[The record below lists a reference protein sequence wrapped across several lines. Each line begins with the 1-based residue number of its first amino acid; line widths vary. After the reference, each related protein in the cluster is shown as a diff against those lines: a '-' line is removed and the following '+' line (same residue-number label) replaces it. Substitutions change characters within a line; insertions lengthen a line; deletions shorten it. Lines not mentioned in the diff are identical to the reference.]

1 MTSSPPATPRDAATA
16 DAVTELALRLI
27 ATDSLSGDEGGAA
40 ALLGDELTELGFA
53 TETDE
58 YGNVIGTLEFGPGPT
73 ILFDAHLD
81 TVPVSDADRWA
92 HDPGGELAGG
102 RLFGR
107 GAVDTKGPM
116 AACVRGIAALRGHH
130 RAGRVVVSGT
140 VAEELVEG
148 PVLQRVAQRIQPD
161 AVVIC
166 EPSGGSLMVGQR
178 GRAEIIVEVQG
189 RSCHSA
195 YPQAGSNAA
204 EVMADLIVALR
215 AIPLPTHPQL
225 GPAILVLTDVLSRP
239 YPSLSVVPGGCVA
252 TFDRRTLPGETAAD
266 VLAPI
271 HALAQELS
279 SSYGAKAEARIAVDE
294 LTTYTGA
301 ELQAPNF
308 APAWITPVDSPLVTA
323 ALAGLQAAGTPADV
337 RHYAFCTNGSGS
349 AGVLGIPTL
358 GFGPGQ
364 EDAAHT
370 TDESIA
376 VEDLLAGARSYA
388 ALARTLTSLTL
399 EDIRFTAASASAVR
413 EGV

>member
-1 MTSSPPATPRDAATA
+1 MTSSSPAIPRDAAAA
-16 DAVTELALRLI
+16 DAVTELALRLV
-27 ATDSLSGDEGGAA
+27 AKNSLSGDEGGAA
-40 ALLGDELTELGFA
+40 EVLGDELTRLGFA

-92 HDPGGELAGG
+92 HDPGGELADG

-107 GAVDTKGPM
+107 GAVDTKGPL
-116 AACVRGIAALRGHH
+116 AACVRGVAALRGHH
-130 RAGRVVVSGT
+130 GAGRVVVSGT

-166 EPSGGSLMVGQR
+166 EPSGGSIMIGQR

-189 RSCHSA
+189 ESCHSA
-195 YPQAGSNAA
+195 YPQAGSNAV

-215 AIPLPTHPQL
+215 TLPLPTHPQL

-252 TFDRRTLPGETAAD
+252 TFDRRTLPGETADD

-271 HALAQELS
+271 DALARELS
-279 SSYGAKAEARIAVDE
+279 ASYGAQAQAHIAVDK

-301 ELQAPNF
+301 ELHAPNF
-308 APAWITPVDSPLVTA
+308 APAWITPRDAPLVTA
-323 ALAGLQAAGTPADV
+323 AVAGLQAAGMPAEL

-358 GFGPGQ
+358 GFGPGR

-370 TDESIA
+370 TDESITIQ
-376 VEDLLAGARSYA
+376 DLLAGAQSYT
-388 ALARTLTSLTL
+388 ALARALTSLTP
-399 EDIRFTAASASAVR
+399 EDIRTMPASASQVWEDA
-413 EGV
+413 

>member
-1 MTSSPPATPRDAATA
+1 MTSSSPAIPRDAATA

-40 ALLGDELTELGFA
+40 ALLGDELAKLGFA

-92 HDPGGELAGG
+92 HDPGGELTDG

-107 GAVDTKGPM
+107 GAVDTKGPL
-116 AACVRGIAALRGHH
+116 AACVRGVAALRGHH
-130 RAGRVVVSGT
+130 GAGRVVVSGT

-148 PVLQRVAQRIQPD
+148 PVLQRVAQRVRPD

-178 GRAEIIVEVQG
+178 GRAEIIIEVQG
-189 RSCHSA
+189 QSCHSA
-195 YPQAGSNAA
+195 YPQAGRNAV

-215 AIPLPTHPQL
+215 TLPLPTHPQL
-225 GPAILVLTDVLSRP
+225 GPAILVVTDVLSRP
-239 YPSLSVVPGGCVA
+239 YPSLSVVPGGCAA
-252 TFDRRTLPGETAAD
+252 TFDRRTLPGETAYD

-271 HALAQELS
+271 HALAREIS
-279 SSYGAKAEARIAVDE
+279 ATYGAQAEARIAVDE

-308 APAWITPVDSPLVTA
+308 APAWITPRDTPLVAA
-323 ALAGLQAAGTPADV
+323 ALAGLHAAGMPTDLGY
-337 RHYAFCTNGSGS
+337 YAFCTNGSGS
-349 AGVLGIPTL
+349 AGILGIPTL
-358 GFGPGQ
+358 GFGPGH

-370 TDESIA
+370 TDESIT
-376 VEDLLAGARSYA
+376 VQDLLAGARSYT

-399 EDIRFTAASASAVR
+399 EDIRTTPASASKVW
-413 EGV
+413 EDV